1 RAAGGGPTPARG
13 ATRRPRT
20 NSRPM
25 SATLVRSPAPSRQVA
40 PAALPRGR
48 SVGDGPVIVA
58 LLLLASAIVAITWR
72 KWGVPEIDSGA
83 ELTTADL
90 VKHGAVAYRDVRYFY
105 GPLGLYVLALSFK
118 MLGTSFAT
126 AYVFG
131 LAQTA
136 AILAAFYA
144 LARQWLRPSVAGLAT
159 ATLLAIGFSGT
170 AFNFV
175 LP

>member
-1 RAAGGGPTPARG
+1 
-13 ATRRPRT
+13 
-20 NSRPM
+20 
-25 SATLVRSPAPSRQVA
+25 
-40 PAALPRGR
+40 
-48 SVGDGPVIVA
+48 
-58 LLLLASAIVAITWR
+58 
-72 KWGVPEIDSGA
+72 
-83 ELTTADL
+83 
-90 VKHGAVAYRDVRYFY
+90 GAVAYRDVRYFY

-175 LP
+175 LPHTNSATIGILCILVMLLAMTRGRLLGAGIAAGFVALTRPEYLAVAAGCVIAYLFAAWRFE